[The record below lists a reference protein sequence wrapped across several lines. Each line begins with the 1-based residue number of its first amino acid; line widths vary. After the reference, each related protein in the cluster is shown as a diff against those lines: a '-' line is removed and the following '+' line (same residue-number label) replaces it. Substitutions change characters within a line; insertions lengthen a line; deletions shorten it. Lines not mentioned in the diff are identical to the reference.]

1 MKVTILVP
9 KSEFTNQQ
17 QNGLAKLGEIVYSD
31 SRLEYTNEEL
41 VKLCVGSEILAPDP
55 DNLGGFEKARENL
68 TRLMTTLPKLKGLA
82 LSTTS
87 YGWIDFDYCKKHNI
101 SVLNIPGY
109 SREAVAEHTFALLLC
124 LAKRIIISDRQTRGG
139 KYKLEMGLELKD
151 KTLGIIGIGNIG
163 SRVAELAHAVGMKVI
178 AYNHSP
184 KKYRNVEMKSLNEV
198 LINSDAITIH
208 TTHTKENEGFIG
220 KNEISKLKNGVIIVN
235 TADRTIVDEKV
246 LATALKLKKIYGYA
260 YEGEDLTHGPLANI
274 ENAVGIRGFGWYTK
288 ESMQRLMEIWIGN
301 IKALVA
307 KKPTNTVSS

>member
-1 MKVTILVP
+1 VP

-101 SVLNIPGY
+101 SVSNIPGY

-235 TADRTIVDEKV
+235 TADRTIRLV
-246 LATALKLKKIYGYA
+246 L
-260 YEGEDLTHGPLANI
+260 N
-274 ENAVGIRGFGWYTK
+274 
-288 ESMQRLMEIWIGN
+288 
-301 IKALVA
+301 
-307 KKPTNTVSS
+307 